1 MKQKDVHHRCRCLDR
16 DFTFEEWCD
25 YNKENNSTREAVA
38 RFGQFEFNVCDIC
51 LNPNVPLSFEKSPT
65 CRFRVE
71 TAQSPNGLWTYGYS
85 ISAHNAYMGRGASF
99 SDDPEDGF
107 PSEREAVFDALRI
120 AEEHTA
126 REIRIA
132 EQSGG
137 DIDEDEEDYFSP
149 RKKKKTPSALSVLK
163 PFLNEIRKY
172 QNQFD
177 PRQLTLFDFL

>member
-1 MKQKDVHHRCRCLDR
+1 MKKKDVHHRCRCLDR
-16 DFTFEEWCD
+16 DFTFEEWSA
-25 YNKENNSTREAVA
+25 YLKENPRKEAVY
-38 RFGQFEFNVCDIC
+38 RFGEFDFNINDVC
-51 LNPNVPLSFEKSPT
+51 LNPNTPLRFEKSLS
-65 CRFRVE
+65 CRFEVW
-71 TAQSPNGLWTYGYS
+71 TAQSPNGLWTYGYDITTHHS
-85 ISAHNAYMGRGASF
+85 CSTRGAYF

-107 PSEREAVFDALRI
+107 PSEREAVFDALRR
-120 AEEHTA
+120 AEEQTV